1 MIILTDCAVFDG
13 VSEKIIEASNVVVE
27 GNRILSVGG
36 REMIPASAKQIDCG
50 GRILMPGLID
60 AHIHAYSP
68 SLNYYANDQMPASL
82 LASHAGFTLAGML
95 QRGFTSVRDAGGGDV
110 GLAQSIDQGLISG
123 PRFFYSGKALSQTG
137 GHGDMRPGNTF
148 DICNCQSYSGSVSR
162 VVDGVDEMRKAVR
175 EELRQGAHQIKLFVS
190 GGVTS
195 PTDPIW
201 MNQFTDEEI
210 QVAVYEANTRH
221 RYVMAHCHTDEAV
234 RRCVAFGVRT
244 IEHGTDISAETAEL
258 IAEAGAYVV
267 PTLSIVDV
275 ALANKSKLDLCDDN
289 LKKLEGI
296 YEKMLVSIEICQK
309 AGVRLGLGSDI
320 QGREFHRKQGSELRL
335 RGSIEK
341 AVDVL
346 RSATSI
352 NAEILQM
359 EGELGCIRAGALAD
373 ILVLDFNPFDDLSGF
388 ENPQKNIAII
398 MKDGKFIRNSLKEF

>member
-1 MIILTDCAVFDG
+1 
-13 VSEKIIEASNVVVE
+13 
-27 GNRILSVGG
+27 
-36 REMIPASAKQIDCG
+36 
-50 GRILMPGLID
+50 
-60 AHIHAYSP
+60 
-68 SLNYYANDQMPASL
+68 
-82 LASHAGFTLAGML
+82 
-95 QRGFTSVRDAGGGDV
+95 
-110 GLAQSIDQGLISG
+110 
-123 PRFFYSGKALSQTG
+123 
-137 GHGDMRPGNTF
+137 
-148 DICNCQSYSGSVSR
+148 

-234 RRCVAFGVRT
+234 RRCVALGVRT

-296 YEKMLVSIEICQK
+296 YEKMLVSIAICQK